1 MENRVVEFCALLE
14 CKAFAEASCFP
25 VDRYFLEPYMEDIL
39 AIDRDDFILCNLE
52 RKSNTYTIQL
62 LLCLPELWEDVSTD
76 DIIDWVKQFT
86 NIFSY
91 YTLIEFTYKYVEI
104 NIIDLILSN
113 KEIDISNNI
122 KLDIIDYLKNSQY
135 PNLVKCESDYFFFE
149 ENLYGIGLDAW
160 AYIKQKLL
168 LDNRIKSA
176 FKNIQDV
183 YVYIMSL
190 DKK

>member
-1 MENRVVEFCALLE
+1 M
-14 CKAFAEASCFP
+14 
-25 VDRYFLEPYMEDIL
+25 
-39 AIDRDDFILCNLE
+39 
-52 RKSNTYTIQL
+52 
-62 LLCLPELWEDVSTD
+62 
-76 DIIDWVKQFT
+76 
-86 NIFSY
+86 
-91 YTLIEFTYKYVEI
+91 
-104 NIIDLILSN
+104 ILSN